1 MAVDASNNV
10 YLTGETLSSNF
21 PVTAGAFQK
30 KHAVV
35 PGTMTG
41 ILASIHAEPDA
52 FVVKLNAA
60 GQIVYAMYLGGAN
73 ADAGLGIAVD
83 STGSA

>member
-1 MAVDASNNV
+1 
-10 YLTGETLSSNF
+10 
-21 PVTAGAFQK
+21 
-30 KHAVV
+30 
-35 PGTMTG
+35 MTG

-60 GQIVYAMYLGGAN
+60 GQIVYATYLGGAN